1 MESDT
6 HKINFSS
13 VIALKRAF
21 SKRTE
26 RCLWVI
32 RTLYEWEVY
41 AVK

>member
-1 MESDT
+1 MEFDT

-13 VIALKRAF
+13 VTVLKRAF

-26 RCLWVI
+26 RCLWI
-32 RTLYEWEVY
+32 TRTLCEWEVY